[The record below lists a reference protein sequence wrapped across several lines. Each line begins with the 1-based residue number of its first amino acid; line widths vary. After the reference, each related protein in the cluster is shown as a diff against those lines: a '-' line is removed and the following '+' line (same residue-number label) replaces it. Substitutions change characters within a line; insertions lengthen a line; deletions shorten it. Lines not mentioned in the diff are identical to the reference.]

1 MGPGLE
7 VLVGPK
13 RSKFCWEKQSLG
25 MGGGGVVWHDGVHD
39 HGIWLGCLQQ
49 WRHSTHYQSLAGGCG

>member
-1 MGPGLE
+1 VGPGLE

-25 MGGGGVVWHDGVHD
+25 MGGGGVVWHDGMHD
-39 HGIWLGCLQQ
+39 LTLQQ
-49 WRHSTHYQSLAGGCG
+49 WKHSTHYQSLAGGCG